1 MLITIQDRRLP
12 ICLFLL
18 ASFSCTE
25 SSARRE
31 TVHATLNSTASEL
44 LDQLLDE
51 YDIRIRPN
59 FNGPPTLVE
68 CDMYI
73 YSGFD
78 SVTETTMDYGATFFM
93 RQRWNDP
100 RLSFNGTTTIAL
112 NNKLLD
118 KIWVPDLY
126 FINEK
131 DGKFHSI
138 TVDNKLLR
146 ISPNG
151 DVLYSM
157 RLTLTLACYMNLQ
170 NYPMDLQI
178 CEMLLESYGYTTEH
192 VIFAWA
198 SDKAVS
204 LNKDLNLPQFEIIKV
219 EVHSQV
225 NPYSTGNYTLLVVQ
239 FTLRRLMAFYIL
251 QTYIPSILLVVLSWV
266 SFWISADAAPAR
278 VGLGIT
284 TVLTMTTQSSGILSS
299 LPRVSYIKAIDVWMT
314 TCLVFVFGALLEFA
328 AVNFLVTE
336 AKASEK
342 RRKKEEKIKGE
353 RQYTV
358 HPQETNQTTLCEDKS
373 ESPCVGIL
381 KACLGGPQFNQS
393 KYLKPKNR
401 QGWTI
406 QAEKID
412 GLARIAFPL
421 SFVLFNAV
429 YWPTY
434 LMNR

>member
-1 MLITIQDRRLP
+1 
-12 ICLFLL
+12 
-18 ASFSCTE
+18 
-25 SSARRE
+25 
-31 TVHATLNSTASEL
+31 
-44 LDQLLDE
+44 
-51 YDIRIRPN
+51 
-59 FNGPPTLVE
+59 
-68 CDMYI
+68 
-73 YSGFD
+73 
-78 SVTETTMDYGATFFM
+78 M

-100 RLSFNGTTTIAL
+100 RLAFHGNHTISL
-112 NNKLLD
+112 NNKLVE

-170 NYPMDLQI
+170 NYPMDQQV
-178 CEMLLESYGYTTEH
+178 CEMLLESYGFTTEH
-192 VIFAWA
+192 VIFDWA
-198 SDKAVS
+198 PGTAVS
-204 LNKDLNLPQFEIIKV
+204 LNQNLKMPQFEIINIV
-219 EVHSQV
+219 ETSTT
-225 NPYSTGNYTLLVVQ
+225 NPYTTGNYTLLVVQ

-284 TVLTMTTQSSGILSS
+284 TVLTMTTQSSGILAS

-328 AVNFLVTE
+328 LVNFLVTE

-342 RRKKEEKIKGE
+342 RRKREEKMKGE
-353 RQYTV
+353 RRYSV
-358 HPQETNQTTLCEDKS
+358 RTTDGTTIPHKESEQS

-381 KACLGGPQFNQS
+381 KACLGGPQFS
-393 KYLKPKNR
+393 KSQLMKPKNR
-401 QGWTI
+401 VHWTL

-412 GLARIAFPL
+412 SLARMAFPL
-421 SFVLFNAV
+421 SFILFNAV

-434 LMNR
+434 LTNSP